1 MTAALRA
8 DVAIVGAGITGLASA
23 ERLTAHGARVI
34 VIDDSATDA
43 ATLVSGGLI
52 RAFDPAG
59 AYATWPV
66 ESCARYLARGRHG
79 SWPAVRRHGS
89 LTLIDEG
96 DLGRVTPRIEAVRG
110 AGLPVEVLDADDIAE
125 RHPQLTVPRHLVGV
139 MEPRAGWL
147 PAAETLQALHRDAGP
162 GLRLLR
168 ARALSL
174 THSSSRVQGVRTS
187 GGADVHADAVLLAAG
202 VGSTPLAA
210 SAGVDLPLRTRA
222 VSYCLFRVEDTT
234 GLPTLVDHTTG
245 AWLRR
250 WDTDR
255 TVLAGVPS
263 TRTDV
268 PARTRDGVDP
278 AETERVRAVVAQ
290 RFPQLAGATAVGG
303 VTAYDA
309 MVPAAGPG
317 SVTSWPR
324 PHGLVTAAGWNGGG
338 FKIAPAVGRQ
348 AADHLLEA
356 LQR

>member
-8 DVAIVGAGITGLASA
+8 DVAIVGAGIIGLAGA
-23 ERLTAHGARVI
+23 EHLTAHGASVV

-43 ATLVSGGLI
+43 ATPVSGGLI

-59 AYATWPV
+59 AYAAWLV

-96 DLGRVTPRIEAVRG
+96 DLGRAAPRIEAVRS
-110 AGLPVEVLDADDIAE
+110 AGLPVEVLDAGDIVK
-125 RHPQLTVPRHLVGV
+125 RHPQLTVPRHVLGV

-147 PAAETLQALHRDAGP
+147 PAADTLQALHRDAGP
-162 GLRLLR
+162 ALRLLR

-174 THSSSRVQGVRTS
+174 THSSSRVRGVRTS
-187 GGADVHADAVLLAAG
+187 GPDVHADAVLLAAG

-210 SAGVDLPLRTRA
+210 SAGVHLPLRTRA

-234 GLPTLVDHTTG
+234 GLPTMVDHTTG

-263 TRTDV
+263 TRTGV
-268 PARTRDGVDP
+268 PARTRDGVDT
-278 AETERVRAVVAQ
+278 AEAERVRAVVAR
-290 RFPQLAGATAVGG
+290 RFPQLAGAAAVGG

-309 MVPAAGPG
+309 MVPEAGPG
-317 SVTSWPR
+317 SVTSWPS